1 METFRIMFLCTGNSC
16 RSQMAEG
23 WARFLTGDDIEIR
36 SAGIEAHGQNAQA
49 IKVMSEVGIDISQ
62 QESIR
67 VNGEMLEW
75 ADLLVILCENADEQ
89 CPIVSPHTLRLH
101 LPLTDPAK
109 YRGTEEEILAEF
121 RLTREKI
128 KQRVNYVLQQLNKSV
143 VNGR

>member
-1 METFRIMFLCTGNSC
+1 
-16 RSQMAEG
+16 MAEG